1 MIRFS
6 SLFSD
11 RPTRVYL
18 LRHGEV
24 VTHERKCFNGHTDV
38 ALTAHGVAQMEGV
51 AKQLASEGLCAVY
64 TSDLRRTLRG
74 GEAIARACAVPQ
86 FTVAALREKHFGK
99 WEGLTAR
106 EIALLHPKSW
116 AEWMADPAES
126 TPEGG
131 ESYREAHKRVIPA
144 LEDILSKHPGETI
157 AIVAHSGV
165 NRLILGDALGQPLSA
180 IFRIEQKYAALNIID
195 YSKERILVKRV
206 NG

>member
-1 MIRFS
+1 MIRFPA
-6 SLFSD
+6 LLSD

-38 ALTAHGVAQMEGV
+38 ALTARGISQMETV
-51 AKQLASEGLCAVY
+51 SQRLAGEAIRTVY
-64 TSDLRRTLRG
+64 TSDLQRAIQG
-74 GEAIARACAVPQ
+74 GETLARVFSVSR
-86 FTVAALREKHFGK
+86 FTAPALREKNFGK
-99 WEGLTAR
+99 WEGLAAR
-106 EIALLHPKSW
+106 EVAQLYPKSW

-126 TPEGG
+126 IPEGG

-144 LEDILSKHPGETI
+144 LGDLLAKHPGEQI

-180 IFRIEQKYAALNIID
+180 IFRIEQKYAALNVID
-195 YSKERILVKRV
+195 YFKDRILVKGV